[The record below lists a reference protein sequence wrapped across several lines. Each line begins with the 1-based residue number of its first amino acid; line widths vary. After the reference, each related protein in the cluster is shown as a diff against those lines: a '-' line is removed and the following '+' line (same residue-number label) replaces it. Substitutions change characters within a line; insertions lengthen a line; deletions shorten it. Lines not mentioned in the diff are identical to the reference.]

1 MAEHIPSQ
9 REEEGPRQSSKTS
22 HWASQAREGDAVA
35 KTARRTGRY
44 FRVH

>member
-1 MAEHIPSQ
+1 MAEDRPSQ

-22 HWASQAREGDAVA
+22 LWASQARDGDAVE
-35 KTARRTGRY
+35 KNARRAGRY